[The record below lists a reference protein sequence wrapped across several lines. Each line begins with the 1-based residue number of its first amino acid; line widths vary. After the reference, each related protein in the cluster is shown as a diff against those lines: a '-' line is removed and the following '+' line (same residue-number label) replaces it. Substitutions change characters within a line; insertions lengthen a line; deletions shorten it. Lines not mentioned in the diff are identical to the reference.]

1 MKKDKKLIGE
11 KSLYAMFFTVCICF
25 FLALHFVHCFSATN
39 YAIRKT
45 NQGLWIA
52 GIRGDLVSNTIFEKG
67 EWEPNVTKYLT
78 EHVKP
83 SETVIEIGANI
94 GYYTTLLA
102 SIVGKNGKIYSYE
115 ANKHVFDLAI
125 LSLRMNALER
135 EGVFLKNFA
144 VSDSVGTIELV
155 CASNEDFV
163 LGGVNLGGTHL
174 KFPLEK
180 NDEKT
185 VSVQSVTLDEDLPD
199 VKNVDWLRMDIEG
212 SEILALKG
220 AKRIIESSP
229 NLKIVMEWSVRMLGY
244 YGDISTLIDEM
255 HAYGFKFYHID
266 IQGKLGKE
274 LSKETL
280 LNIPEIIDVVLM
292 RKTSSIF
299 SDTQNA
305 CPPALTAYS
314 GCGD

>member
-1 MKKDKKLIGE
+1 MNKNKKLLGE
-11 KSLYAMFFTVCICF
+11 KTLYAMFFTVCICF
-25 FLALHFVHCFSATN
+25 FLALYFVHCFSATN

-52 GIRGDLVSNTIFEKG
+52 GIRGDFVSNIIFEHG
-67 EWEPNVTKYLT
+67 EWEPNVTKYLID
-78 EHVKP
+78 HVKP
-83 SETVIEIGANI
+83 SETVIEVGANI

-102 SIVGKNGKIYSYE
+102 SIVGKDGKIYSYE
-115 ANKHVFDLAI
+115 ANKQVFDLAV

-135 EGVFLKNFA
+135 KGVFIKNLA
-144 VSDSVGTIELV
+144 VSDRAGTIDLV
-155 CASNEDFV
+155 CATHEDLV

-180 NDEKT
+180 TDEKI

-212 SEILALKG
+212 SEVLALRG

-244 YGDISTLIDEM
+244 YGDVSALIDEM
-255 HAYGFKFYHID
+255 HSYGFEFYLID
-266 IQGKLGKE
+266 DQGKLGKV
-274 LSKETL
+274 LSKNEL
-280 LNIPEIIDVVLM
+280 LNMTGEKDLVLM
-292 RKTSSIF
+292 RNK
-299 SDTQNA
+299 
-305 CPPALTAYS
+305 
-314 GCGD
+314 